1 MVGNIYPVNAAMY
14 LQDALASMAMVI
26 DDRSQGGALLHGA
39 LELMVQRRN
48 LADDDKGVAEP
59 LNETCGGMTPYP
71 PYGNGTWVGDSVIVQ
86 GASFVSRERSG
97 VCQSHTVRDDAAF
110 AEPLVLVGMAPGVV
124 AADDDDDAVCI
135 PWPNSKMPLAV
146 L

>member
-1 MVGNIYPVNAAMY
+1 VVGNIYPVNAAMY

-48 LADDDKGVAEP
+48 VADDDKGVAEP

-86 GASFVSRERSG
+86 GASFVSRERSSG
-97 VCQSHTVRDDAAF
+97 CQSCTVRDGCS
-110 AEPLVLVGMAPGVV
+110 LCRTIGVGG
-124 AADDDDDAVCI
+124 DG
-135 PWPNSKMPLAV
+135 SGGGGSRRRR
-146 L
+146 